1 MLDRIFSFVLIAS
14 LFTAIQPA
22 PAPAAV
28 ADQAQDTV
36 LAFPFEN
43 VTKRPEYNWIGE
55 SFSEMLSELLD
66 LRGFIT
72 VRPDERNLAYER
84 ESLPSTA
91 ILTHAT
97 SIKVGE
103 RAGADMIIIGTYRV
117 DGDKNSETIT
127 ATARLVD
134 IREGRLV
141 GREFNRGGPL
151 RDLQRIQGELAYDIL
166 LQRNPALPFSRDTFV
181 SDATKVPAEAFS
193 DFMKAVLTSDT
204 KNKILFLERAIDT
217 YAKAGKGS
225 YSQAVFEL
233 GIVHYNA
240 NAWNDAI
247 KWLSKVES
255 SYSRQAEAAFYLGVC
270 YLSTR
275 QNDKA
280 MQLYAQL
287 VPRLPLYE
295 VYGNAGVAFLR
306 ASRVNDSITYLKPA
320 AEAATRDGDT
330 QFNYGYAL
338 WLKNDFAGVAAQMD
352 ATVKRKPADGEAYY
366 LLAKA
371 NERMGKT
378 AESAA
383 ALDQAKRYLSTFAQW
398 ETKRQIPDLVRIK
411 HRFSKTAYY
420 RLVNDARGV
429 QAGNDSSQTT
439 SASGASGSAS
449 IDESLKKA
457 QDDFTANRDKEALDG
472 LARILQVRPDS
483 HEAHF
488 LRGRIYERRGEYDR
502 AIEALKA
509 ATFWNPRLL
518 QAYVI
523 LGRIY
528 TLQKNCADA
537 RAASTKA
544 LQLDPSSQE
553 AGALKRLV
561 DSKCASGS

>member
-1 MLDRIFSFVLIAS
+1 MLDRIFALVIFVAL
-14 LFTAIQPA
+14 LTAAQP
-22 PAPAAV
+22 PAVRAA
-28 ADQAQDTV
+28 DTQQPQDTV

-43 VTKRPEYNWIGE
+43 VAKRPEYNWIGE
-55 SFSEMLSELLD
+55 SFSEMLSELID

-117 DGDKNSETIT
+117 DGDKNNETIT
-127 ATARLVD
+127 ATARLID
-134 IREGRLV
+134 IREGRVV

-166 LQRNPALPFSRDTFV
+166 LQRNPALPFSRDQFV
-181 SDATKVPAEAFS
+181 TDATKVPAEAFS
-193 DFMKAVLTSDT
+193 DFMKAVLTSDR

-233 GIVHYNA
+233 GAVYYA
-240 NAWNDAI
+240 DNAWNDAI
-247 KWLSKVES
+247 KWLARVEP
-255 SYSRQAEAAFYLGVC
+255 SYARYPEAAFFLGVA
-270 YLSTR
+270 YLATG
-275 QNDKA
+275 QKDKA
-280 MQLYAQL
+280 VQLYSGL

-295 VYGNAGVAFLR
+295 VYGNAGIAYLR
-306 ASRVNDSITYLKPA
+306 ASKVEDAITYLRPA
-320 AEAATRDGDT
+320 AEAATRDADT

-338 WLKNDFAGVAAQMD
+338 WLKNDFSGVATQMQ
-352 ATVKRKPADGEAYY
+352 AAIARKPQDGEAYY
-366 LLAKA
+366 LLGKA

-378 AESAA
+378 AEAA
-383 ALDQAKRYLSTFAQW
+383 TAYDQAKRYLSTFAQW
-398 ETKRQIPDLVRIK
+398 ETRQRIPDLARVK
-411 HRFSKTAYY
+411 SRFSKSAYY
-420 RLVNDARGV
+420 RLVNDARGL
-429 QAGNDSSQTT
+429 QGGAEPGQSSG
-439 SASGASGSAS
+439 APGASGSAS
-449 IDESLKKA
+449 VDDSLKKA

-502 AIEALKA
+502 AVEALKA

-537 RAASTKA
+537 RAAATKA
-544 LQLDPSSQE
+544 LQLDPASSE

-561 DSKCASGS
+561 DSKCAPGT